1 MIVLLRTDVRTE
13 YSLAVQFFLAKP
25 IYLGLSHCLDMG
37 DHIFL
42 NLFEDLMIS
51 FFNGRR
57 CASSCVRVFIG
68 VCSQACA
75 WMHLSVSRQ
84 FPQSDNTNKL
94 RWVKR
99 RPHYARVCIGH
110 RKKKWFLVVQK
121 STPSFLQEQWRSQ
134 KLYIEGSN
142 DQI

>member
-1 MIVLLRTDVRTE
+1 MIVLLRTYVRTE
-13 YSLAVQFFLAKP
+13 YSLAVQVFLAKP
-25 IYLGLSHCLDMG
+25 IYLGFSHYLDMD

-42 NLFEDLMIS
+42 NLFDDLMIS

-75 WMHLSVSRQ
+75 WIRLSVSRQ

-121 STPSFLQEQWRSQ
+121 STPSFLHKQCGARNYTQR
-134 KLYIEGSN
+134 GSN